1 MTTEQEKELVDA
13 FIGGLCNPPAESD
26 EADITNLTVD
36 IDHDT
41 ALLLRKISSETGQPL
56 QDLLNEAFELGL
68 TAKLRQSGT
77 SAGCIE
83 RVPLFQRNDLSVYG
97 LSRFGTSHSYRHCHH
112 LDGPACHVAL
122 WRRSTSRR
130 IFPTPEGLSSNH
142 LLF

>member
-1 MTTEQEKELVDA
+1 MTTEQEKELVEA

-36 IDHDT
+36 IDHYT

-77 SAGCIE
+77 SNG
-83 RVPLFQRNDLSVYG
+83 RL
-97 LSRFGTSHSYRHCHH
+97 H
-112 LDGPACHVAL
+112 
-122 WRRSTSRR
+122 
-130 IFPTPEGLSSNH
+130 
-142 LLF
+142 